1 MKLKGLIDHDDEPCK
16 NKKYI
21 RPNFSEDVTK
31 LSAGDYKR
39 LAVYI
44 LDAVDSMDEKFSKH
58 SSIREGLAVRQKI
71 MDNFSNL
78 TAQEKNQI
86 FRFNRTI
93 TAYADVSD
101 RNKLEI
107 NDTNMIEIL
116 IIFATLYLVNDINTA
131 NKLYGPGCIGTVDFK
146 KREDEIILLR
156 GYLDALKECGRNI
169 RTDSVDRIIRK
180 FINLQKKFIR
190 TCYFTIDPGINACR
204 DGFFKTLLDAGIVSI
219 CVDLRD
225 ILESPKNVCCTF
237 YVYDDVNAKCKYFIC
252 DGNGIRNDV
261 SDENNR
267 ASEIKSFSNTRNKIK
282 QPPKSPIKSKKVVVY
297 CPSDTENVLD
307 FSTLEQLISFIRNGG
322 LNF

>member
-1 MKLKGLIDHDDEPCK
+1 MKLKGLTDRDDESCK
-16 NKKYI
+16 IKKHI
-21 RPNFSEDVTK
+21 RTKFSEDVTK
-31 LSAGDYKR
+31 LSTGDYKR

-58 SSIREGLAVRQKI
+58 SSIREGLAMRQKI

-93 TAYADVSD
+93 TTYADVSD

-116 IIFATLYLVNDINTA
+116 IIFATLYLVNDINTP
-131 NKLYGPGCIGTVDFK
+131 NKLYGPGYIGTADFK

-156 GYLDALKECGRNI
+156 GYLDALKKCGRHI
-169 RTDSVDRIIRK
+169 RTDIVDRIIRK
-180 FINLQKKFIR
+180 FINLQNKFIR
-190 TCYFTIDPGINACR
+190 TCYFTIDPDIVACR

-219 CVDLRD
+219 CVDIRN
-225 ILESPKNVCCTF
+225 ILESPKDVCCTF
-237 YVYDDVNAKCKYFIC
+237 YVYDDVNAECRYSTR
-252 DGNGIRNDV
+252 DGIRNEV
-261 SDENNR
+261 SDENNKAR
-267 ASEIKSFSNTRNKIK
+267 ETNQFFNTRNKIK
-282 QPPKSPIKSKKVVVY
+282 QPPKTKKVIVY
-297 CPSDTENVLD
+297 CPSDVEDVLD
-307 FSTLEQLISFIRNGG
+307 FSSLEEMISFIRNGG